1 MTKLNCFLQ
10 NAEMLNNKFNI
21 VPLLYGSLG
30 LEVLTKSSLNA
41 DDIDILIPQVFVIGD
56 KWKEFKLFLESH
68 GYTLIDEHEHTFR
81 KDSVDYSY
89 ASVEGLKDFAGIDI
103 CDIEIRNISGT
114 KFMLLS
120 LAQYLKVYQKSSLDG
135 YRMNV
140 KEKQD
145 NQKIEFIR
153 NHMNT
158 KIRKAKIG
166 DEKTLAYI
174 QTESWKYAF
183 ADIISAEDMER
194 YTDIPKAE
202 AMYENVLKSGHAEVS
217 ILKIDG
223 KPHCIAAW
231 SKSRNPQFSDCAE
244 LICIHSLSENWG
256 KGYGSMMMNHII
268 DEIKNSGY
276 NNVLLWVFEKNTRAR
291 RFYEKHGFE
300 LTDNTQISYDA
311 VEVMYRKDLCRD

>member
-1 MTKLNCFLQ
+1 MTKFDCFLQ
-10 NAEMLNNKFNI
+10 NAEMIDDKFNI

-30 LEVLTKSSLNA
+30 LEVLTNTSLNA

-81 KDSVDYSY
+81 KDGVDYSY
-89 ASVEGLKDFAGIDI
+89 ASVEGLKEFADIDI

-120 LAQYLKVYQKSSLDG
+120 LEQYLKVYQKSAQDG

-166 DEKTLAYI
+166 DEKILAYI
-174 QTESWKYAF
+174 QTESWKSAF
-183 ADIISAEDMER
+183 VDIISDEDMEKC
-194 YTDIPKAE
+194 TDIAKAE
-202 AMYENVLKSGHAEVS
+202 AMYENVIKSGYAEMS
-217 ILKIDG
+217 ILEIDG

-231 SKSRNPQFSDCAE
+231 SKARNPQFSDCAE
-244 LICIHSLSENWG
+244 IICFHSLCDNWG

-276 NNVLLWVFEKNTRAR
+276 NSVLLWVFEKNTRAR
-291 RFYEKHGFE
+291 TFYEKHGFE
-300 LTDNTQISYDA
+300 LTDNTQIYYDA
-311 VEVMYRKDLCRD
+311 VEVMYRKELCRD